1 MAHKMYNIRLI
12 RRKKEFGKK
21 YIRISTLRTHE
32 IELIFV
38 DTLFYI
44 LLHTVQN
51 TQKLSPLNV
60 INTNEICL
68 SITVHSKKY

>member
-38 DTLFYI
+38 DTLFYV
-44 LLHTVQN
+44 LHSVTY
-51 TQKLSPLNV
+51 TAK
-60 INTNEICL
+60 
-68 SITVHSKKY
+68 HSKIEST